1 MNDVFD
7 EKKAIEIRLRQVKET
22 ERRLLN
28 ELKAEREAL
37 LKRLEDLENSVGR
50 KPELRTK
57 TRRLNASAGG
67 VRELA
72 VAYLKERKVPV
83 RAVEIQRFVERETG
97 KKISNMSAFMSAL
110 EPEFTRVQ
118 KLGRGLYIYE
128 YGMD

>member
-7 EKKAIEIRLRQVKET
+7 EKKAIEIRLRQVKEM

-37 LKRLEDLENSVGR
+37 LKRLEDLENSVGQ

-57 TRRLNASAGG
+57 TRRLHASAGG

-128 YGMD
+128 YGRD

>member
-50 KPELRTK
+50 KPELPTK

-110 EPEFTRVQ
+110 EPEFNRVQ